1 MTTTRRR
8 VLAGIGAAAATSAC
22 ARNTDPNVLTMWAMG
37 REAEVV
43 GEVLPGFLAEHP
55 GVRVEIQ
62 MLPWTAA
69 HERLLTAFVGDSLPD
84 IAQLG
89 NTWIPEFSSLNALEP
104 LDARVSGS
112 SIDQADYFP
121 GIWNTNLYGDT
132 LYGVPW
138 YVDTR
143 VLFYRRD
150 ILQRAGVA
158 RVPQTWP
165 DWRAAM
171 EAVKLEVGPQNFS
184 VLLPLNEFEPM
195 LALGLQQ
202 DEPLLRDQN
211 TRGNFQ
217 SEGFKQTLA
226 FYKALFDDGLAPPSS
241 NTQISNVY
249 SEFDRGYFS
258 FYITGPWNIG
268 EFQRRLPADRQ
279 DTWMTAPLPGP
290 RGPGASIAGGSSLV
304 VFRTSPKKE
313 LAWALTEYLSRPEV
327 QIDFHAKT
335 GDLPPRRSVWETS
348 TLADDPYMAAFRDQL
363 ERAKAAPPVP
373 EWERIADELRL
384 VGESMVHG
392 EMDVEQGAA
401 ALNARADR
409 ILEKRR
415 WMVSE
420 GRAV

>member
-1 MTTTRRR
+1 
-8 VLAGIGAAAATSAC
+8 
-22 ARNTDPNVLTMWAMG
+22 
-37 REAEVV
+37 
-43 GEVLPGFLAEHP
+43 
-55 GVRVEIQ
+55 
-62 MLPWTAA
+62 
-69 HERLLTAFVGDSLPD
+69 
-84 IAQLG
+84 
-89 NTWIPEFSSLNALEP
+89 
-104 LDARVSGS
+104 
-112 SIDQADYFP
+112 
-121 GIWNTNLYGDT
+121 
-132 LYGVPW
+132 
-138 YVDTR
+138 
-143 VLFYRRD
+143 
-150 ILQRAGVA
+150 
-158 RVPQTWP
+158 
-165 DWRAAM
+165 M
-171 EAVKLEVGPQNFS
+171 EAVKREVGPQNYS

-258 FYITGPWNIG
+258 LLHHRPLEY
-268 EFQRRLPADRQ
+268 RRVPTPLTADRQ

-290 RGPGASIAGGSSLV
+290 TGPGASIAGGSSLV
-304 VFRTSPKKE
+304 VFRHSPRKE